1 MELFSPN
8 PSTAKDE
15 TEMQVLNVPVLT
27 KETAQMSFGQMSL
40 VQTVA
45 KIREHVDS
53 LAAET
58 APAKAGQIADEISG
72 LLCKQQPQLARIES
86 ATRIPI
92 TKKLTE
98 VVKHVAGAGVESIRN
113 ELMELSGLLK
123 TAETALKLAERVRNG
138 SLGQMSLVQAVA
150 TLREHVDSL
159 TAETDPAK
167 ARQIADEIS
176 GLLSKQQPQL
186 ARIESATR
194 IPIVEK
200 LSEVVERVASAGA
213 ESILAGVE
221 SIRDKLMEFSGLLK
235 TAEAALELAER
246 VRNGKCS
253 VADMQNAAA
262 MLDEQFPGFGVTAS
276 GEKIMAELTAQ
287 IGAFEDELSAAL
299 EDTLPPGPFAG
310 AVIGVGKSLLAVVRT
325 NISSNE
331 TFEAREPDLN
341 VDGAGDRLL
350 KQCPEWERMLKAWRY
365 IRGSDGSGGD
375 TPRCSWTLLFLNIA
389 TIWLT
394 IGYSMC
400 LTPGNKLALPQTIK
414 RDVRERVFR
423 LLYAL
428 VCLAILKCAAFVRNN
443 AALSECGALFEHLR
457 EHYDETAP
465 LPDPLPETPNFCHAT
480 PSQIGKREKATST
493 TKCATIAREIRAKTR
508 ALYNSALYL
517 SIFVACITSMHF
529 FVNVYMNDPSF
540 IYWLFHIVGFVCFV
554 FFSIFSV
561 RPWSLSPMMSSSNAV
576 RYPLPMMAPSG
587 VVTHRATRGW
597 RSSSPSRRS

>member
-8 PSTAKDE
+8 SPTAKDE
-15 TEMQVLNVPVLT
+15 TEMQVLNVPILT
-27 KETAQMSFGQMSL
+27 KETSQMSFGQLSL

-45 KIREHVDS
+45 TLREHVDS

-58 APAKAGQIADEISG
+58 APAKAG
-72 LLCKQQPQLARIES
+72 
-86 ATRIPI
+86 
-92 TKKLTE
+92 
-98 VVKHVAGAGVESIRN
+98 
-113 ELMELSGLLK
+113 
-123 TAETALKLAERVRNG
+123 
-138 SLGQMSLVQAVA
+138 
-150 TLREHVDSL
+150 
-159 TAETDPAK
+159 
-167 ARQIADEIS
+167 QIADEIS

-194 IPIVEK
+194 IPIAEK
-200 LSEVVERVASAGA
+200 LSEVVERVASAGV

-221 SIRDKLMEFSGLLK
+221 SIRNELMKLSGLLK

-287 IGAFEDELSAAL
+287 IGALEDDVNAAL

-341 VDGAGDRLL
+341 VDRAGDELL
-350 KQCPEWERMLKAWRY
+350 KQCPEWEQMLKAWRY
-365 IRGSDGSGGD
+365 IRDSDGSGGD

-394 IGYSMC
+394 IGSLMC
-400 LTPGNKLALPQTIK
+400 STPGPGNKLALPQTIQ
-414 RDVRERVFR
+414 RDVLDWVFS

-428 VCLAILKCAAFVRNN
+428 VCLTILKCAAFVRNN
-443 AALSECGALFEHLR
+443 AALSECGALFDHLR
-457 EHYDETAP
+457 KHYDETAP
-465 LPDPLPETPNFCHAT
+465 LPDPLPETPKFCHAT
-480 PSQIGKREKATST
+480 PAQIGKREKATSA

-529 FVNVYMNDPSF
+529 FVNVYLNDPSF

-554 FFSIFSV
+554 FFSMFSV
-561 RPWSLSPMMSSSNAV
+561 RPWSLSPMMPSSDVV
-576 RYPLPMMAPSG
+576 RYPLPMDG
-587 VVTHRATRGW
+587 VITHRATRGW